1 MEPETILQVGQQ
13 YSKKELSSLLNEP
26 TLQSVREGVFSCR
39 GSASYLLF
47 VDLEK
52 ADKETRF
59 HFDDFFEGDYF
70 HWDSQTTQHIN
81 SPKIQELIQ
90 NVLTPYL
97 FVRIRQKKKSKTLP
111 FIYRCRLSFHEH

>member
-1 MEPETILQVGQQ
+1 MEPQTILQVGEQ

-59 HFDDFFEGDYF
+59 HFDD
-70 HWDSQTTQHIN
+70 N
-81 SPKIQELIQ
+81 ARLIRM
-90 NVLTPYL
+90 VG
-97 FVRIRQKKKSKTLP
+97 
-111 FIYRCRLSFHEH
+111 